1 MIHGIEPY
9 LLNAKTEY
17 ELSRYFLKKFKDEV
31 KDEVKSKGSSNR
43 NGDSRGPNPNSIY
56 TRGMLQ

>member
-56 TRGMLQ
+56 T